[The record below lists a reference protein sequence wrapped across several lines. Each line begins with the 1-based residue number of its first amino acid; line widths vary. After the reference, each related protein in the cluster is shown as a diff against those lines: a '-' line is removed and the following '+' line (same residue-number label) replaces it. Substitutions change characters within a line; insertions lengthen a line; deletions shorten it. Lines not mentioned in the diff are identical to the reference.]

1 VAKAA
6 VCLPAQF
13 CSAVLEVIRGCLA
26 QSLFLQLPL
35 MNPFVLELARAKSVI
50 CNQKKMIDT

>member
-50 CNQKKMIDT
+50 CNQKKND